1 MVHLARRCNV
11 TTLDGAMVTNS
22 SSSSL
27 KWTLWNIRCVVC
39 SNDSDSGGAILKS
52 QSSTNREREGD
63 IPLIMLLCVPGKEEG
78 CTFFPCTVLSLVFAA
93 AWIGELF
100 MQASPT
106 AAHHCRRIL
115 WFWIRA
121 EWRKGKRWIKY
132 EIGLLW
138 FHLLHYYFHFTASLL
153 SAF

>member
-11 TTLDGAMVTNS
+11 TTLDGAMVTN
-22 SSSSL
+22 SSSL

-63 IPLIMLLCVPGKEEG
+63 IPLIMLLCSRQRRRLH
-78 CTFFPCTVLSLVFAA
+78 FFPLHSTLSLVCAA

-132 EIGLLW
+132 EIGLL
-138 FHLLHYYFHFTASLL
+138 FLHYFHFTAPLL